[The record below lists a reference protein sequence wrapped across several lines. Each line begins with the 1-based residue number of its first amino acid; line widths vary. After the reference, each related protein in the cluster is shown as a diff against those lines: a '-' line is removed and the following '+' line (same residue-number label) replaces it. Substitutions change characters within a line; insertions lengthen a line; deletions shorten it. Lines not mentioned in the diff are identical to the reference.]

1 MTKRTKNPDLVK
13 SIVEQHPVVLTDK
26 ELLSYGQRLA
36 QAEQQLAEHEARA
49 DAVRKDLK
57 AQEQKIAGERSRL
70 AMVIRDRAELRD
82 VKVTVWRD
90 VPRSEV
96 FHVREDTG
104 EEVHRRPVRIEELQ
118 VDGFE
123 LMGVEQP
130 AP

>member
-1 MTKRTKNPDLVK
+1 MKRSKNPDRLKTV
-13 SIVEQHPVVLTDK
+13 IEQHPVALTDR
-26 ELLSYGQRLA
+26 ELIAFGQRLA

-49 DAVRKDLK
+49 DAVKKDLK
-57 AQEQKIAGERSRL
+57 AQEQKIVGERSRL

-96 FHVREDTG
+96 FHVRDDTG
-104 EEVHRRPVRIEELQ
+104 EEVHRRPVRMEELQ

-123 LMGVEQP
+123 LMGAEQP
-130 AP
+130 EAP